1 MNNTNTRK
9 RINSIILLI
18 LLFAM
23 IVVPIIT
30 IFAEAVYNDGHIDI
44 ANAWQI
50 ICRSE
55 NITTITNS
63 LILGALVVVV
73 STLIAAPLAF
83 LLVRTRFA
91 RWKWLDIVLMIPFMT
106 PPYIS
111 SMGWIL
117 FVQKR
122 GLFQQLFPF
131 TGRISE
137 KMFSLAGLVL
147 VMSFHVFPFML
158 NILKN
163 ALMNLSGNLEES
175 AAVCGAGLFVR
186 LKKITMPLLT
196 GNFAIGALLVFV
208 KTLSEYGTP
217 ATLGKRIGFYVFTA
231 DIHRYASTAPID
243 FGKAA
248 SLSSVLVGICLLF
261 WCMQNYITA
270 RHTWSLVGGRGA
282 YVKKNQG
289 LKVTVAGGIYLALV
303 LIITIGIPYFSVGAT
318 SIINLRGY
326 GLKAGNFTFNHY
338 IELFTDSDRG
348 IRALLT
354 SAFLGMVSSTIS
366 AVIGTIVV
374 LVGGRKGKWKKALE
388 FEGLLPEMLPNIVL
402 VIGLM
407 IFWNKIYKII
417 PLYNTIWFMVFTYVV
432 MFLPYSIQY
441 VSSAYMQI
449 GDSLMEVARVC
460 GAGKMHVYRKI
471 MIPLLKQG
479 ILAGWMMSFIIIFRE
494 LVGASLISPPNVL
507 TVSTF
512 IVKEFEQGSVQVG
525 MAMSIICVLFSTTAL
540 IILNQ
545 VMDKKRG

>member
-1 MNNTNTRK
+1 MTNKGK
-9 RINSIILLI
+9 RINSVVLLI
-18 LLFAM
+18 LLFFM
-23 IVVPIIT
+23 IIMPILT
-30 IFAEAVYNDGHIDI
+30 VFAEAVYKDGHVDF

-50 ICRSE
+50 ISRSE
-55 NITTITNS
+55 NVTTIANS
-63 LILGALVVVV
+63 LILGTLVVIV
-73 STLIAAPLAF
+73 STLIAAPLAY
-83 LLVRTRFA
+83 LLVRTRYA
-91 RWKWLDIVLMIPFMT
+91 RWQWLDVVLMIPFMT

-131 TGRISE
+131 TGRVSE
-137 KMFSLAGLVL
+137 KMLSLAGLVL
-147 VMSFHVFPFML
+147 VMSFHVFPFMM

-163 ALMNLSGNLEES
+163 ALMNLSGNLDES
-175 AAVCGAGLFVR
+175 AAVCGAGVFTR

-217 ATLGKRIGFYVFTA
+217 ATLGKRIGFYVFTT

-261 WCMQNYITA
+261 WCLQNYITA
-270 RHTWSLVGGRGA
+270 RHTWSLVGGRSA
-282 YVKKNQG
+282 YIKKNYSR
-289 LKVTVAGGIYLALV
+289 KTTIIGGIYIFIVLV
-303 LIITIGIPYFSVGAT
+303 VVIGIPYFAVGVT
-318 SIINLRGY
+318 SLINLRGY
-326 GLKAGNFTFNHY
+326 GLSAGNFTFNHY
-338 IELFTDSDRG
+338 IELFTDGDRG
-348 IRALLT
+348 VRALLT
-354 SAFLGMVSSTIS
+354 SAFLGVASSTIAALLGT
-366 AVIGTIVV
+366 AVVI
-374 LVGGRKGKWKKALE
+374 VGGHKGKWKKALE

-407 IFWNKIYKII
+407 IFWNRIYKII
-417 PLYNTIWFMVFTYVV
+417 PMYNTIWFMVFTYVV

-449 GDSLMEVARVC
+449 GDNLTDVARVC
-460 GAGKMHVYRKI
+460 GAGKMYIYRRI
-471 MIPLLKQG
+471 MLPLLKSG
-479 ILAGWMMSFIIIFRE
+479 IMAGWMMSFIIIFRE

-525 MAMSIICVLFSTTAL
+525 MAMAIICVAFSTTAL
-540 IILNQ
+540 IILNR
-545 VMDKKRG
+545 VMDRKRGKN